1 MDILGGM
8 SSGGGESPYLK
19 WKTGDMKFYNGE
31 NPIEFQYLQLDPS
44 TFLSGWGAYN
54 KATGYDFVWD
64 EQFGVAKT
72 KPSEE
77 YKRAFSAWVLP
88 QGLSRPLLWQN
99 FTYAESQA
107 FNKILSL
114 FWNDRDKNGDLLPVV
129 KFTGAKKLQVGLG
142 QSSELSFE
150 FAKFA
155 PKSNE
160 FVVPNWYY
168 EDSKEDNVDNFV
180 SPNEGLSDLVNKQIN
195 DNNDLLTDEDIP
207 F

>member
-1 MDILGGM
+1 
-8 SSGGGESPYLK
+8 
-19 WKTGDMKFYNGE
+19 
-31 NPIEFQYLQLDPS
+31 
-44 TFLSGWGAYN
+44 
-54 KATGYDFVWD
+54 
-64 EQFGVAKT
+64 
-72 KPSEE
+72 
-77 YKRAFSAWVLP
+77 
-88 QGLSRPLLWQN
+88 
-99 FTYAESQA
+99 
-107 FNKILSL
+107 
-114 FWNDRDKNGDLLPVV
+114 
-129 KFTGAKKLQVGLG
+129 LQVGLG

-195 DNNDLLTDEDIP
+195 DNNDLLTDDDIP

>member
-8 SSGGGESPYLK
+8 NSGGGESPYLK
-19 WKTGDMKFYNGE
+19 WKTGDMSFYNGE
-31 NPIEFQYLQLDPS
+31 APIEFQYLQLDPA
-44 TFLSGWGAYN
+44 TFLSGWGCY
-54 KATGYDFVWD
+54 KQVSGYDFVWD
-64 EQFGVAKT
+64 QQFGVMGT
-72 KPSEE
+72 KPEE
-77 YKRAFSAWVLP
+77 DYKRAFSAWVLP

-99 FTYAESQA
+99 MTFAETQA
-107 FNKILSL
+107 FNKILGL
-114 FWNDRDKNGDLLPVV
+114 FWNEKDKNGDLLPVV

-155 PKSNE
+155 PRSNE
-160 FVVPNWYY
+160 FVIPSWYY
-168 EDSKEDNVDNFV
+168 EDENDDNFV
-180 SPNEGLSDLVNKQIN
+180 SPNAGLSDLVNKQVN

>member
-8 SSGGGESPYLK
+8 SSGGESPYLK
-19 WKTGDMKFYNGE
+19 WKTGDMSFYNGD

-44 TFLSGWGAYN
+44 TFLSGWGCY
-54 KATGYDFVWD
+54 KQVSGYDFVWD
-64 EQFGVAKT
+64 QQFGVMGT
-72 KPSEE
+72 KPEEE

-99 FTYAESQA
+99 MTFAETQA
-107 FNKILSL
+107 FNKILGL
-114 FWNDRDKNGDLLPVV
+114 FWKDKDNNGDLLPVV
-129 KFTGAKKLQVGLG
+129 KFTGARKLQVGLG

-155 PKSNE
+155 PRSNE
-160 FVVPNWYY
+160 FVIPSWYY
-168 EDSKEDNVDNFV
+168 EDDTSDVKGND
-180 SPNEGLSDLVNKQIN
+180 GLSDLVNKQIN
-195 DNNDLLTDEDIP
+195 DNNDLLTDDDIP

>member
-8 SSGGGESPYLK
+8 NSGGGESPYLK
-19 WKTGDMKFYNGE
+19 WKTGDMSFHNGE
-31 NPIEFQYLQLDPS
+31 QPIEFQYLQLDPA
-44 TFLSGWGAYN
+44 TFLSGWGCYKQAS
-54 KATGYDFVWD
+54 GYDFVWD
-64 EQFGVAKT
+64 Q
-72 KPSEE
+72 PEE
-77 YKRAFSAWVLP
+77 DYKRAFSAWVLP

-99 FTYAESQA
+99 MTFAETQA
-107 FNKILSL
+107 FNKILGL
-114 FWNDRDKNGDLLPVV
+114 FWNEKDKNGDLLPVV

-155 PKSNE
+155 PRSNE
-160 FVVPNWYY
+160 FAIPSWYY
-168 EDSKEDNVDNFV
+168 EDESDDNFK
-180 SPNEGLSDLVNKQIN
+180 SPNDGLSDLVNKQIN